1 VLSRRR
7 SFFGSAC
14 LLSSALL
21 TLSACGGDADT
32 SGSQRGNSAARSGGF
47 SGNGSFP
54 GGTPAANSGNPAFPD
69 LGRPGVLP
77 PVQQPPPGSIG
88 GSGCLDAT
96 ILFVIDGSGSMCD
109 TFGTAT
115 RWTALRSALLAPM
128 TGIIPRLETE
138 AQFGLMIYDG
148 NIDPMASS
156 MATMGSPSPAC
167 AGLGGFGN
175 MQCPRLT
182 QVPPKFGN
190 SGPIGQM
197 FPNKEPGG
205 STPTHKA
212 MDLAVNQMMMSAA
225 GKDPLSSPHFIILA
239 TDGQPND
246 ICTGGI
252 GGDGSAQK
260 QAVIAAVDRAVGAGI
275 RTFVISLAGND
286 AGLEA
291 HLAEVAKH
299 GDPMNP
305 AARTFS
311 PMTPEDLQMALRTV
325 LSSALGCVI

>member
-1 VLSRRR
+1 VFSRRR
-7 SFFGSAC
+7 SSFGFAC

-21 TLSACGGDADT
+21 AVSGCGGDGDST
-32 SGSQRGNSAARSGGF
+32 GSQRGGAARGGGF
-47 SGNGSFP
+47 SGNASLP
-54 GGTPAANSGNPAFPD
+54 GPGLGNSGAPPVGD
-69 LGRPGVLP
+69 LGRPGMLP
-77 PVQQPPPGSIG
+77 PVMQPPPGMSG
-88 GSGCLDAT
+88 GSGCLDAVV
-96 ILFVIDGSGSMCD
+96 LFVIDGSGSMCD
-109 TFGTAT
+109 TFGTGT
-115 RWTALRSALLAPM
+115 RWTSLRSALLAPG
-128 TGIIPRLETE
+128 TGVITRLEGE

-148 NIDPMASS
+148 SVDFQALS

-167 AGLGGFGN
+167 AGTGN
-175 MQCPRLT
+175 ARECPRLT

-190 SGPIGQM
+190 AAAIGQM

-212 MDLAVNQMMMSAA
+212 MDLAVQQMMMSAA
-225 GKDPLSSPHFIILA
+225 GKDPMSSPHFIVLA

-246 ICTGGI
+246 ICTGGL
-252 GGDGSAQK
+252 GGDGSAEK
-260 QAVIAAVDRAVGAGI
+260 AAVIAAVDRAVGAGI
-275 RTFVISLAGND
+275 RTFVISLAGMD
-286 AGLEA
+286 QGLEA

-299 GDPMNP
+299 GDPLNP